1 MSATPVESVP
11 VELNELNEQLNE
23 QLMATKEAAEPS
35 ALLRV
40 GIDISIDDMALRP
53 VNDNYVV
60 QFEGKKVHIESLD
73 WRNSWLLRFQIL
85 AGWSLFI
92 LFGLGEQTLGTL
104 IPRLQVHFNIND
116 LQTALVFLAATT
128 GYFTMA
134 MISEICHVRFGV
146 RGVGVLGTA
155 CMTVGYMIAATG
167 PPFGAFIAAYFIVG
181 VGFGCLGASF
191 NGWIGNL
198 VNSSPL
204 LGILHGCYGIG
215 CITTP
220 PLVTAL
226 TTRKVNPWGVFHYYF
241 VLGGLSASLMCY
253 MGYTFRHETATK
265 YRLVVLI
272 NESRRKIRDSLV
284 KSESNENLEA
294 QLGRDG
300 PVTKEEAA
308 DAEHAN
314 TSEVSKAADHSLTTE
329 NSLADIPQPKPKTS
343 ALRSKLVW
351 YIAVI
356 MLIYVCGEAAFGAWL
371 VTFCIRIKHLPYQY
385 SAYMAS
391 AFWAGLTTGRMVLGF
406 VTEMYFSDEMM
417 ANLTYIAGSLTGQ
430 TVFCIAALFNYPAV
444 LFPIVFFLGFFVGPV
459 FPTTIV
465 ATVNVLPVHHHASG
479 IGFICAFG
487 GGGGAAAPF
496 LIGLVASSS
505 SQGLRFYP
513 LIVALLYFVLIIGW
527 IVLMVWTKRYKRKG
541 A

>member
-1 MSATPVESVP
+1 MSGTPVESVP
-11 VELNELNEQLNE
+11 VELHELNEQVNE
-23 QLMATKEAAEPS
+23 QLMTKTSPS
-35 ALLRV
+35 PDGVLQV
-40 GIDISIDDMALRP
+40 GVDITIDEMALRP
-53 VNDNYVV
+53 LTDNYVV
-60 QFEGKKVHIESLD
+60 QFEGKKVYIESLD
-73 WRNSWLLRFQIL
+73 WRTSWLLKFQIL
-85 AGWSLFI
+85 AGWALFI

-104 IPRLQVHFNIND
+104 IPRLQKHFGIND
-116 LQTALVFLAATT
+116 LQTALVFLAATS

-134 MISEICHVRFGV
+134 MLSEACHVRFGV
-146 RGVGVLGTA
+146 RGLGVLGTA
-155 CMTVGYMIAATG
+155 CMVVGYMISGTG
-167 PPFGAFIAAYFIVG
+167 PPFGLFITAYFIVG
-181 VGFGCLGASF
+181 VGFGCLGATF

-198 VNSSPL
+198 VNSAPL

-241 VLGGLSASLMCY
+241 VLGGLSASLMVY
-253 MGYTFRHETATK
+253 MGYTFRHESATK
-265 YRLVVLI
+265 YRLMVLV

-284 KSESNENLEA
+284 KSESKDEIHNLEA
-294 QLGRDG
+294 QIPHDSSSI
-300 PVTKEEAA
+300 TKEAKAVVVTSDETGEHSDTA
-308 DAEHAN
+308 D
-314 TSEVSKAADHSLTTE
+314 SSIL
-329 NSLADIPQPKPKTS
+329 PKPKIS

-351 YIAVI
+351 YIAILMFV
-356 MLIYVCGEAAFGAWL
+356 YVSGEAAFGAWL

-406 VTEMYFSDEMM
+406 VTEFYFSNEMM
-417 ANLTYIAGSLTGQ
+417 ANLIYIAGSLIGQ
-430 TVFCIAALFNYPAV
+430 TVFCIAALFNVPAA

-465 ATVNVLPVHHHASG
+465 AVVNVLPVHHHASG

-505 SQGLRFYP
+505 NHGLRFYP
-513 LIVALLYFVLIIGW
+513 LIVALLYVILIILW
-527 IVLMVWTKRYKRKG
+527 IILMIWTKRNKRQG